1 MAVSRF
7 VPIMPDVTINMY
19 LVAQILESTGCG
31 FLKAKIIPEELRNC
45 IGRMQCLRID
55 AQCGLLPSCVFATA
69 AIACPIEYLE
79 EMRER

>member
-7 VPIMPDVTINMY
+7 VPIMPELTINMY

-45 IGRMQCLRID
+45 IGRMQCLRIY
-55 AQCGLLPSCVFATA
+55 AQ
-69 AIACPIEYLE
+69 
-79 EMRER
+79 